1 MGFLSDITDSIFGGS
16 DDTGIKAQ
24 QQSNE
29 RSQAYIEQQSGL
41 ARNNANDLY
50 RQGDQARNMGINLA
64 MALMGQALPQQ
75 FGMLQRGQADYQN
88 AILGNPDGSLA
99 SLTNAP
105 FQYMPG
111 GLPQITPT
119 QLPNFN
125 QTWNVGTG
133 SPAQGFSQQAAT
145 QGQQAATQGQQG
157 GQSGD
162 INQYIMN
169 QALTQMLGGL
179 FR

>member
-1 MGFLSDITDSIFGGS
+1 MGFLSDITDSIFGGT
-16 DDTGIKAQ
+16 DKTGINEQKDANAQ
-24 QQSNE
+24 T
-29 RSQAYIEQQSGL
+29 QAYIREQSGL

-50 RQGDQARNMGINLA
+50 RQGDQARNLGINLA

-111 GLPQITPT
+111 GLPQVTPT

-145 QGQQAATQGQQG
+145 QGAQGSQG
-157 GQSGD
+157 GA
-162 INQYIMN
+162 INQMITN
-169 QALTQMLGGL
+169 QVLSQMLGGL